1 MSSKTYEESGC
12 ALDLDSL
19 TMILTRTNRMLYN
32 LGEVLP
38 SEKVTMQDSSTSPY
52 LPTTLLCEVSLTSNP
67 KLVNLFTYL
76 HDRLQASLLSCAQQR

>member
-19 TMILTRTNRMLYN
+19 TMILTRTNRMLLYN
-32 LGEVLP
+32 LGEVLS

-52 LPTTLLCEVSLTSNP
+52 LSTTLLCEVSLTSNP
-67 KLVNLFTYL
+67 KLVNLFT
-76 HDRLQASLLSCAQQR
+76 

>member
-19 TMILTRTNRMLYN
+19 TMILTRTNRMLLYN
-32 LGEVLP
+32 LGEVLS

-67 KLVNLFTYL
+67 KLVNLFT
-76 HDRLQASLLSCAQQR
+76 